1 MLSTLHLTI
10 YKKTKKKKYPPHVRP
25 HPATNAVRLGASS
38 VFYDGRAAE
47 ATFVIFGPRKHTHTH
62 RKGFS

>member
-10 YKKTKKKKYPPHVRP
+10 NKKTKKKKYPPHVRP

-38 VFYDGRAAE
+38 VFYDGRATE
-47 ATFVIFGPRKHTHTH
+47 ATFVIFGP
-62 RKGFS
+62 